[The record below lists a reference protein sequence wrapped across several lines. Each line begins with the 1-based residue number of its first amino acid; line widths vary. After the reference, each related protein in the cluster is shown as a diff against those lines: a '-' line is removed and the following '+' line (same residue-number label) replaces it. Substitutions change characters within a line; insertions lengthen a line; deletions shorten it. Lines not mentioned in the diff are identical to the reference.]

1 MRAGVRIVFSFRGVI
16 LISMKTLSMLFV
28 ACLTL
33 VVAVTIS
40 QASVSGKSPARK
52 VAEGFCRDGKDFLAE
67 GQEQVALNS
76 LDRAIATDKTY
87 SAPLSEKGAIYMSR
101 GAALK
106 NKKKYTLAK
115 LAYTTSIDCYR
126 RAGKLGDSS
135 AKFRADILERVVA
148 ILEAQGY

>member
-1 MRAGVRIVFSFRGVI
+1 MKALSI
-16 LISMKTLSMLFV
+16 LLV

-52 VAEGFCRDGKDFLAE
+52 VAEGFCREGKDFLAE
-67 GQEQVALNS
+67 GQEQVALS
-76 LDRAIATDKTY
+76 SFDRAISTDETY
-87 SAPLSEKGAIYMSR
+87 SVPLSEKGAIYMRR

-106 NKKKYTLAK
+106 NEKKYTLAK
-115 LAYTTSIDCYR
+115 LAYMTSIDCYR

-135 AKFRADILERVVA
+135 ARFRADMLERVVA